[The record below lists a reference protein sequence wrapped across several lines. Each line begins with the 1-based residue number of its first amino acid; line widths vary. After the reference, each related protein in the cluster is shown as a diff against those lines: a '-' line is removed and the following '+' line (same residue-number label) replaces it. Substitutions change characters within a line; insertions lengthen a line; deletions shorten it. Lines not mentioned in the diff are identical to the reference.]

1 MTFFPNQPQRM
12 IQMSKAKP
20 PSTNAIAPTKGI
32 LVEAEGLVNGQRQQ
46 DYGDKLQNFSQIAM
60 LWQGYLAM
68 KLRPVCAI
76 TPEDVSMM
84 MILVK
89 MARLAKSPRS
99 STIMFRCSSRP
110 SLRWWGS
117 RSFQVCSC
125 SYWLMVGCKVPT
137 TYSMAFCS
145 LEL

>member
-1 MTFFPNQPQRM
+1 
-12 IQMSKAKP
+12 MSKAKP
-20 PSTNAIAPTKGI
+20 PTANPKDPVVPHNGI
-32 LVEAEGLVNGQRQQ
+32 LAEAEALVNGQRQA

-89 MARLAKSPRS
+89 MARLAKSPDHGDS
-99 STIMFRCSSRP
+99 LVDIAGYARCMDMLQQERKNHVILQGALIDP
-110 SLRWWGS
+110 RNAG
-117 RSFQVCSC
+117 
-125 SYWLMVGCKVPT
+125 
-137 TYSMAFCS
+137 
-145 LEL
+145 

>member
-1 MTFFPNQPQRM
+1 MKDKNPVVPR
-12 IQMSKAKP
+12 
-20 PSTNAIAPTKGI
+20 KGI
-32 LVEAEGLVNGQRQQ
+32 LSEAEALVNGQRQA

-89 MARLAKSPRS
+89 MARLAKSPDHEDS
-99 STIMFRCSSRP
+99 LVDIAGYARCMDMLQQERKNHVILQGALIDP
-110 SLRWWGS
+110 RNAG
-117 RSFQVCSC
+117 
-125 SYWLMVGCKVPT
+125 
-137 TYSMAFCS
+137 
-145 LEL
+145 